1 MYVNFIILKK
11 KYWDFN
17 YFIVKFE
24 LYFERKS
31 NFDLVNYCFLII
43 IWVCFIIRFGVI
55 ESMIVFFLEGF
66 ILFEVI
72 VNNCVFIIDLEIFEG
87 IDC

>member
-1 MYVNFIILKK
+1 M
-11 KYWDFN
+11 
-17 YFIVKFE
+17 
-24 LYFERKS
+24 
-31 NFDLVNYCFLII
+31 FLII